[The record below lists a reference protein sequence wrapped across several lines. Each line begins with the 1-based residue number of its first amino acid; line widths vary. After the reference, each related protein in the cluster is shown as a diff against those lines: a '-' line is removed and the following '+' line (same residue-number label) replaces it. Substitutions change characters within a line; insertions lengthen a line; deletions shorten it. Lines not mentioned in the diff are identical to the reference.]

1 MGKFSNSFSNW
12 KNKNIYAIDPKSQ
25 YLLFYRQDKFI
36 FQTQSNFMPADAVI
50 SNE

>member
-1 MGKFSNSFSNW
+1 MNNFKRL
-12 KNKNIYAIDPKSQ
+12 YAFDYKSQ
-25 YLLFYRQDKFI
+25 YLLFYKYDKYI